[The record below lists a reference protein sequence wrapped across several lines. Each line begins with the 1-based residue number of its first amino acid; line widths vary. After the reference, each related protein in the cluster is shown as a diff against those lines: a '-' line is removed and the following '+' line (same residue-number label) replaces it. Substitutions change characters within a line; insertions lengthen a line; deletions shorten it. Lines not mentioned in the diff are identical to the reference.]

1 MIILKE
7 LKVKVGRNEEDKVT
21 FIEPVN
27 KAKGKTVETDT
38 MIARLLS
45 QDDVDNEIREL
56 MEEGRTY
63 RRVDRRI
70 RETR

>member
-38 MIARLLS
+38 MVARLLS
-45 QDDVDNEIREL
+45 QDDIDAEYKQI
-56 MEEGRTY
+56 MEEGHVYKRSG
-63 RRVDRRI
+63 RRI
-70 RETR
+70 RQTR